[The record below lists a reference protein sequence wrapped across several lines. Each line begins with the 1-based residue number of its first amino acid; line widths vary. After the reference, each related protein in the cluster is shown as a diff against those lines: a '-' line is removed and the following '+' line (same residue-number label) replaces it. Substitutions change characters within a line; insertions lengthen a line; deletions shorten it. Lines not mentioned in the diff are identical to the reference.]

1 MKKFI
6 EPTPEQRRQLLN
18 EYGVPYDR
26 IVREKERRD
35 ITSLCRSSAWE
46 MEQNEA
52 YPKRRKI
59 GKAGAGWLLS
69 DLLHW
74 LINLDR

>member
-6 EPTPEQRRQLLN
+6 EPTPEQRRQLLK

-46 MEQNEA
+46 MEQKGT
-52 YPKRRKI
+52 YPLRRKI

-69 DLLHW
+69 DLLLW
-74 LINLDR
+74 ISNLK

>member
-46 MEQNEA
+46 MEQ
-52 YPKRRKI
+52 
-59 GKAGAGWLLS
+59 
-69 DLLHW
+69 
-74 LINLDR
+74 

>member
-35 ITSLCRSSAWE
+35 ITSLCRSSAWV
-46 MEQNEA
+46 MEQSGN
-52 YPKRRKI
+52 YPRRRKV
-59 GKAGAGWLLS
+59 GRGGVGWLLS

-74 LINLDR
+74 IYQQ

>member
-35 ITSLCRSSAWE
+35 ITSLCIYLE
-46 MEQNEA
+46 
-52 YPKRRKI
+52 KVRR
-59 GKAGAGWLLS
+59 
-69 DLLHW
+69 
-74 LINLDR
+74 

>member
-26 IVREKERRD
+26 IVVRRSVV
-35 ITSLCRSSAWE
+35 TSPL
-46 MEQNEA
+46 
-52 YPKRRKI
+52 YV
-59 GKAGAGWLLS
+59 
-69 DLLHW
+69 
-74 LINLDR
+74 DRQHGRWSNQETIPGGEGLGVVALGGY

>member
-6 EPTPEQRRQLLN
+6 EPTDEQRRNVLTA
-18 EYGVPYDR
+18 YGVPFDR
-26 IVREKERRD
+26 IIREKERRQ
-35 ITSLCRSSAWE
+35 ITTISRTTAWE
-46 MEQNEA
+46 LEQEDA
-52 YPKRRKI
+52 YPQRLKI

-74 LINLDR
+74 MRTLSE

>member
-18 EYGVPYDR
+18 EYGVTYDS

-46 MEQNEA
+46 MEQSGN
-52 YPKRRKI
+52 YPRRRRV
-59 GKAGAGWLLS
+59 GRGGVGWLLS

-74 LINLDR
+74 IYQQ